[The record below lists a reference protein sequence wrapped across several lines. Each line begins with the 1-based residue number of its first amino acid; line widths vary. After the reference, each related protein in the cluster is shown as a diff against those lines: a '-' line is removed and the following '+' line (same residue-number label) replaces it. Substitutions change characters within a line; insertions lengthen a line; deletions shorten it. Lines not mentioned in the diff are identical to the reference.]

1 MKFLPAF
8 FFVLPVIASSCNGH
22 PPKAGTAKVE
32 DTAKFYPL
40 KDFLKEQIQYVDLRN
55 FPLYRIIIKDGKKD
69 SVSISKEQF
78 IALATVFLNREKAFS
93 KEKASFKESVFS
105 DLSTESVT
113 FTYQST
119 DSKTQIQNITI
130 LLDEQTQFVKRV
142 FIRSAYTKGD
152 TSFTEQCNWKAGK
165 SFQVNRTLTAKT
177 GYTSTERNYINW
189 NDTP

>member
-8 FFVLPVIASSCNGH
+8 FFVLLVIASSCNEH
-22 PPKAGTAKVE
+22 PPKAGTVKVD

-40 KDFLKEQIQYVDLRN
+40 KDFFKEQIQYVDLRN
-55 FPLYRIIIKDGKKD
+55 FSLYRIIIKDGKKD
-69 SVSISKEQF
+69 SVSINKEQF
-78 IALATVFLNREKAFS
+78 IDLASIFLNKEKSFS
-93 KEKASFKESVFS
+93 KEKASFKESAFT

-113 FTYQST
+113 FTYQSI
-119 DSKTQIQNITI
+119 DSKTEIQNITI
-130 LLDEQTQFVKRV
+130 LLDEQTQLVKRV
-142 FIRSAYTKGD
+142 FIRSEYTKGD